1 MTAPIETEEAH
12 DIGVAAYVYL
22 YPLVMMELTRRASV
36 SAGDSQ
42 ASGVAPMN
50 RFAHLREF
58 PSADFKTVVR
68 PNFDTLYSSAWLDL
82 TDGSVVVSTKAIP
95 DGRFFQLPMYDMWT
109 DAFASPGQRTTG
121 TGAGSWAV
129 VPPGWTGTL
138 PGDAD
143 RIDAPTPYV
152 WIIGRTQTNG
162 PSDYDT
168 VHRIQDGFTI
178 TPLGEASSAGQ
189 PAQPPAV
196 TSFPSDSGPDAKLS
210 PLARIS
216 SMAVGEYFDRALALL
231 ELHPPHLT
239 DWSLLARMARIGLVP
254 GSSFADLDP
263 LVRSALATVAT
274 DAQASLTKA
283 LPGLA
288 NVVNGW
294 QMNIDTMGVYGNS
307 YVKRAIV
314 TMIGLGAN
322 AAEDAIYPILQADAD
337 GKPIRGDSDYVLHF
351 DADQLPPVH
360 AFWSVTMYDGRGF
373 QVANP
378 IDRFAI
384 GDRDELTYNPD
395 GSLDLLL
402 QHESPGPDKES
413 NWLPSPSGRVGIT
426 MRLYAP
432 KPSVLDGTWAPPAVR
447 KVG

>member
-1 MTAPIETEEAH
+1 
-12 DIGVAAYVYL
+12 
-22 YPLVMMELTRRASV
+22 
-36 SAGDSQ
+36 
-42 ASGVAPMN
+42 
-50 RFAHLREF
+50 
-58 PSADFKTVVR
+58 
-68 PNFDTLYSSAWLDL
+68 
-82 TDGSVVVSTKAIP
+82 
-95 DGRFFQLPMYDMWT
+95 MYDMWT

-121 TGAGSWAV
+121 TEAGSWAV

-138 PGDAD
+138 PEGAD
-143 RIDAPTPYV
+143 RIDAPTPHV

-162 PSDYDT
+162 SSDYDT
-168 VHRIQDGFTI
+168 VHGIQDGFTI
-178 TPLGEASSAGQ
+178 APLGEASSAGQ
-189 PAQPPAV
+189 PAQPPDADP
-196 TSFPSDSGPDAKLS
+196 FPSDSGPDAKLP

-216 SMAVGEYFDRALALL
+216 SMAVAEYFDRALALM
-231 ELHPPHLT
+231 EMHPPHLT

-263 LVRSALATVAT
+263 LVQSALATVET
-274 DAQASLTKA
+274 DAQASLTRA

-294 QMNIDTMGVYGNS
+294 QVNIDTMGVYGNF

-322 AAEDAIYPILQADAD
+322 AAEDAIYPVLQADAD

-378 IDRFAI
+378 INRFAI
-384 GDRDELTYNPD
+384 GDRDELTYNAD
-395 GSLDLLL
+395 GSLDLFL
-402 QHESPGPDKES
+402 QHRSPGPDRES
-413 NWLPSPSGRVGIT
+413 NWLPSPIGRVGIT

-432 KPSVLDGTWAPPAVR
+432 KQMVLDGTWAPPPMQR
-447 KVG
+447 SG

>member
-1 MTAPIETEEAH
+1 M
-12 DIGVAAYVYL
+12 
-22 YPLVMMELTRRASV
+22 
-36 SAGDSQ
+36 
-42 ASGVAPMN
+42 
-50 RFAHLREF
+50 
-58 PSADFKTVVR
+58 
-68 PNFDTLYSSAWLDL
+68 
-82 TDGSVVVSTKAIP
+82 
-95 DGRFFQLPMYDMWT
+95 
-109 DAFASPGQRTTG
+109 
-121 TGAGSWAV
+121 
-129 VPPGWTGTL
+129 
-138 PGDAD
+138 
-143 RIDAPTPYV
+143 
-152 WIIGRTQTNG
+152 
-162 PSDYDT
+162 
-168 VHRIQDGFTI
+168 
-178 TPLGEASSAGQ
+178 
-189 PAQPPAV
+189 
-196 TSFPSDSGPDAKLS
+196 TSFPSDNGPDAKLP

-216 SMAVGEYFDRALALL
+216 SMAVGEYFDRALTLL

-294 QMNIDTMGVYGNS
+294 QMNIDTMGVYGNF

-322 AAEDAIYPILQADAD
+322 AAEDAIYPVLQADAD
-337 GKPIRGDSDYVLHF
+337 GQPIRGDSDYVLHF

-378 IDRFAI
+378 INRFAI

-395 GSLDLLL
+395 GSLDLFL
-402 QHESPGPDKES
+402 QHGSPGPDRES

-432 KPSVLDGTWAPPAVR
+432 KPAVLDGTWAPPAVR